1 MIFTNQMA
9 GHRRFVRHQPE
20 FGDIAAL
27 HGSVKLQQAI
37 ASDLVEGAQYCK
49 QTHLIAAQQT
59 G

>member
-1 MIFTNQMA
+1 MA